1 MATLRVTRVPRESLT
16 SRPWLM
22 ERERSSQHCFC
33 AKCGNDL
40 TGRVECAN
48 EGNGLLKSPGRSED
62 ADRSRLLCVFCGASE
77 VLSAKTFRLGQVH
90 VVQQTTMSLAPPV

>member
-1 MATLRVTRVPRESLT
+1 MVTLRVTRVPRESLA

-22 ERERSSQHCFC
+22 ERDKSSQHCFC

-40 TGRVECAN
+40 TGRVECAT
-48 EGNGLLKSPGRSED
+48 EGNGLQSED
-62 ADRSRLLCVFCGASE
+62 ADRRRLLCVFCGASE